1 MNKNIFSLI
10 CAVLTSILWGSA
22 FVAQDM
28 GMDFIGPHTFNV
40 GRFLVGF
47 LALVPFFIYFELK
60 KIKKK
65 KINNKKSLSYL
76 IILGF
81 ILGVGQALQ
90 QISLIYTDV
99 ANTGVFTVMY
109 VLIVPFISYFIFSKK
124 IHWSVWPAVILCV
137 LGGFLLSELK
147 NITVRYGDSLG
158 VLSAFCWAIHIIYIS
173 KIIKFFNFP
182 ITIAMSQCFVAFLFT
197 LIPMYIFEDPS
208 FNNIFKDVYEIL
220 YVGILSS
227 GLAFLLQT
235 YSLQN
240 LNPAPAA
247 IVFSLEGVFA
257 AIFAWLVLDQFLNEV
272 KILGI
277 FLILFAVIFSQI
289 IPIYDKKNYERN

>member
-10 CAVLTSILWGSA
+10 CAVVTSILWGSA
-22 FVAQDM
+22 FIAQDM

-47 LALVPFFIYFELK
+47 LTLLPFFIFFELK
-60 KIKKK
+60 KIKNKNIDGKK
-65 KINNKKSLSYL
+65 VFSYL
-76 IILGF
+76 VLLGF

-90 QISLIYTDV
+90 QVSLIYTDV

-124 IHWSVWPAVILCV
+124 IHWSIWPAVIFCV
-137 LGGFLLSELK
+137 IGGLLLSELK
-147 NITVRYGDSLG
+147 NISVRYGDALG
-158 VLSAFCWAIHIIYIS
+158 ILSAFCWAVHIIYIS
-173 KIIKFFNFP
+173 KTIKFFNFP
-182 ITIAMSQCFVAFLFT
+182 ITIAMSQCFFAFLFT
-197 LIPMYIFEDPS
+197 IVPMIAYENPS
-208 FNNIFKDVYEIL
+208 ISNVLKDSYEIL
-220 YVGILSS
+220 YVGVLSS

-235 YSLQN
+235 YTLQN
-240 LNPAPAA
+240 LTPAPAA
-247 IVFSLEGVFA
+247 IIFSLEGVFA
-257 AIFAWLVLDQFLNEV
+257 AIFAWLILDQFLNEI

-289 IPIYDKKNYERN
+289 IPIYDKKNYGRN

>member
-1 MNKNIFSLI
+1 VNKKIFSLT
-10 CAVLTSILWGSA
+10 CAVVTSILWGSA
-22 FVAQDM
+22 FVAQAM

-47 LALVPFFIYFELK
+47 LTLLPFFFFFDFK

-65 KINNKKSLSYL
+65 NIDNKKVLFYL
-76 IILGF
+76 IFLGF
-81 ILGVGQALQ
+81 ILGIGQALQ

-124 IHWSVWPAVILCV
+124 IHWSVWPAVIFCV
-137 LGGFLLSELK
+137 IGGFLLSELK
-147 NITVRYGDSLG
+147 NISVRYGDTLG
-158 VLSAFCWAIHIIYIS
+158 VLSAFCWALHIIYIS
-173 KIIKFFNFP
+173 KTVKFFNFP

-197 LIPMYIFEDPS
+197 ILPMLIYENPS
-208 FNNIFKDVYEIL
+208 LGNILKDSYEIL
-220 YVGILSS
+220 YVGVLSS

-235 YSLQN
+235 YTLQN
-240 LNPAPAA
+240 LTPAPAA

-257 AIFAWLVLDQFLNEV
+257 AIFAWIILDQFLSEI

-277 FLILFAVIFSQI
+277 FLILSAVIFSQI
-289 IPIYDKKNYERN
+289 MPIYGKKNYGKN

>member
-1 MNKNIFSLI
+1 MNKNFFSLS
-10 CAVLTSILWGSA
+10 CALLTSVLWGSA

-47 LALVPFFIYFELK
+47 LTLLPFFFIFEYK
-60 KIKKK
+60 KIIKRNSFDKKAFF
-65 KINNKKSLSYL
+65 YL

-99 ANTGVFTVMY
+99 ANTGIFTVMY

-124 IHWSVWPAVILCV
+124 MHWSVWPAAFFCVI
-137 LGGFLLSELK
+137 GGLLLSELK
-147 NITVRYGDSLG
+147 NISVRYGDALG
-158 VLSAFCWAIHIIYIS
+158 VLSAFCWAVHIIYIS
-173 KIIKFFNFP
+173 KTVKFFNYP
-182 ITIAMSQCFVAFLFT
+182 ITIAMSQCLIAFLFT
-197 LIPMYIFEDPS
+197 VLPMLIYEEPS
-208 FNNIFKDVYEIL
+208 LKNMLKDSYEIL

-235 YSLQN
+235 YTLQN
-240 LNPAPAA
+240 LTPAPAA
-247 IVFSLEGVFA
+247 IIFSLEGMFA
-257 AIFAWLVLDQFLNEV
+257 AIFAWLILDQLLNEV

-289 IPIYDKKNYERN
+289 MPIYDKKKYE

>member
-1 MNKNIFSLI
+1 MNKYFFSLS

-47 LALVPFFIYFELK
+47 LTLLPFFLLFELK

-65 KINNKKSLSYL
+65 KIDSRKAFSYL
-76 IILGF
+76 VLLGF

-109 VLIVPFISYFIFSKK
+109 VVMVPFISYFIFSKK
-124 IHWSVWPAVILCV
+124 IHWSVWPAVVFCLI
-137 LGGFLLSELK
+137 GGLLLSELK
-147 NITVRYGDSLG
+147 NISVRYGDMLSI
-158 VLSAFCWAIHIIYIS
+158 LSAFCWAFHIIYIRRTVE
-173 KIIKFFNFP
+173 FFDFP

-197 LIPMYIFEDPS
+197 ILPMVVYENPS
-208 FNNIFKDVYEIL
+208 LTNIFMDSYEIL
-220 YVGILSS
+220 YVGVLSS

-235 YSLQN
+235 YTLQN
-240 LNPAPAA
+240 LTPAPAA
-247 IVFSLEGVFA
+247 IIFSLEGVFA
-257 AIFAWLVLDQFLNEV
+257 AFFAWLILDQFLNEI

-289 IPIYDKKNYERN
+289 IPIYGKKNYGRN

>member
-10 CAVLTSILWGSA
+10 CAILTSVLWGSA

-47 LALVPFFIYFELK
+47 LTLCPFFLFFEFK

-65 KINNKKSLSYL
+65 NIDSKKAFTYL
-76 IILGF
+76 VLLGF

-109 VLIVPFISYFIFSKK
+109 VLIVPFISYFIFSYR
-124 IHWSVWPAVILCV
+124 IHWSVWPAVFFCII
-137 LGGFLLSELK
+137 GGLLLSELN
-147 NITVRYGDSLG
+147 NISVRYGDALG
-158 VLSAFCWAIHIIYIS
+158 ILSAFCWAFHIIYIR
-173 KIIKFFNFP
+173 KTIDFFNFP
-182 ITIAMSQCFVAFLFT
+182 ITIAMSQCLFAFLFT
-197 LIPMYIFEDPS
+197 ILPMVIYENPLFS
-208 FNNIFKDVYEIL
+208 NILKDSYEIL
-220 YVGILSS
+220 YVGVLSS

-235 YSLQN
+235 YTLQN
-240 LNPAPAA
+240 LTPAPAA
-247 IVFSLEGVFA
+247 IIFSLEGVFA
-257 AIFAWLVLDQFLNEV
+257 AIFAWLILDQFLNET

-289 IPIYDKKNYERN
+289 IPIYGKKSYGRN

>member
-10 CAVLTSILWGSA
+10 CAILTSILWGSA

-47 LALVPFFIYFELK
+47 LILLPFFLFFDLK
-60 KIKKK
+60 KIRKK
-65 KINNKKSLSYL
+65 KIDSKKVFSYL

-109 VLIVPFISYFIFSKK
+109 VLIVPFISYFFFSKK
-124 IHWSVWPAVILCV
+124 IHWSVWPAVIFCV
-137 LGGFLLSELK
+137 IGGIFLSELK
-147 NITVRYGDSLG
+147 DITVRYGDTLG
-158 VLSAFCWAIHIIYIS
+158 ILSAFCWALHIIYIS
-173 KIIKFFNFP
+173 KTIKFFNFP
-182 ITIAMSQCFVAFLFT
+182 ITIAMSQCFVAFMFTILPMFLF
-197 LIPMYIFEDPS
+197 ENPS

-240 LNPAPAA
+240 LTPAPAA

-257 AIFAWLVLDQFLNEV
+257 AIFAWLILDQFLNEL

>member
-1 MNKNIFSLI
+1 MNTYFFSLS
-10 CAVLTSILWGSA
+10 CALLTSVLWGSA

-47 LALVPFFIYFELK
+47 LTLLPFFFIFEYK
-60 KIKKK
+60 KIIKRNSFDKKAFF
-65 KINNKKSLSYL
+65 YL

-99 ANTGVFTVMY
+99 ANTGIFTVMY

-124 IHWSVWPAVILCV
+124 MHWSVWPAAFFCVI
-137 LGGFLLSELK
+137 GGLLLSELK
-147 NITVRYGDSLG
+147 NISVRYGDALG
-158 VLSAFCWAIHIIYIS
+158 VLSAFCWAVHIIYIS
-173 KIIKFFNFP
+173 KTVKFFNYP
-182 ITIAMSQCFVAFLFT
+182 ITIAMSQCLIAFLFT
-197 LIPMYIFEDPS
+197 VLPMFIYEEPS
-208 FNNIFKDVYEIL
+208 LKNMLKDSYEIL

-235 YSLQN
+235 YTLQN
-240 LNPAPAA
+240 LTPAPAA
-247 IVFSLEGVFA
+247 IIFSLEGMFA
-257 AIFAWLVLDQFLNEV
+257 AIFAWLILDQFLNEG

-289 IPIYDKKNYERN
+289 MPIYDKKKYE

>member
-1 MNKNIFSLI
+1 MNSYFFSLT
-10 CAVLTSILWGSA
+10 CAVLTSLLWGSA

-40 GRFLVGF
+40 GRFLIGF
-47 LALVPFFIYFELK
+47 LTLLPFFFIFEYK

-65 KINNKKSLSYL
+65 NSFDKKAFFYL

-99 ANTGVFTVMY
+99 ANTGIFTVMY

-124 IHWSVWPAVILCV
+124 IHWSVWPAAFFCV
-137 LGGFLLSELK
+137 AGGLLLSELK
-147 NITVRYGDSLG
+147 NVSVRYGDTLG
-158 VLSAFCWAIHIIYIS
+158 VLSAFCWAFHIIYIS
-173 KIIKFFNFP
+173 KTVKFFNYP
-182 ITIAMSQCFVAFLFT
+182 IAIAMSQCLIAFLFT
-197 LIPMYIFEDPS
+197 LLPMFIYEEPLLS
-208 FNNIFKDVYEIL
+208 NIFKDSYEIL

-235 YSLQN
+235 YTLQN
-240 LNPAPAA
+240 LTPAPAA
-247 IVFSLEGVFA
+247 IIFSLEGMFA
-257 AIFAWLVLDQFLNEV
+257 AIFAWLILDQYLNGI

>member
-1 MNKNIFSLI
+1 VNKYFFSLT
-10 CAVLTSILWGSA
+10 CAVITSILWGSA

-40 GRFLVGF
+40 GRFFVGIF
-47 LALVPFFIYFELK
+47 NFASFFFYIEFQ

-65 KINNKKSLSYL
+65 NIFNKKAFFYL

-124 IHWSVWPAVILCV
+124 IHWSIWPAAVLCV
-137 LGGFLLSELK
+137 IGGLLLSELK
-147 NITVRYGDSLG
+147 NISVRYGDTLG

-173 KIIKFFNFP
+173 KTVKFFNYP
-182 ITIAMSQCFVAFLFT
+182 ITIAMSQCFIAFLFT
-197 LIPMYIFEDPS
+197 LLPMLIYEEPTLS
-208 FNNIFKDVYEIL
+208 NVFKDSYEIL
-220 YVGILSS
+220 YVGVLSS

-235 YSLQN
+235 YTLQN
-240 LNPAPAA
+240 LTPAPSA
-247 IVFSLEGVFA
+247 IIFSLEGIFA
-257 AIFAWLVLDQFLNEV
+257 AIFAWLILDQYLNEV

-277 FLILFAVIFSQI
+277 FLILLAVISSQI
-289 IPIYDKKNYERN
+289 VPIYDKKNYGRN

>member
-10 CAVLTSILWGSA
+10 CAVVTSILWGSA

-47 LALVPFFIYFELK
+47 LSLLPFFLFFEFTKIK
-60 KIKKK
+60 KIKVNVKK
-65 KINNKKSLSYL
+65 VFSYL
-76 IILGF
+76 ILLGF

-90 QISLIYTDV
+90 QISLLYTDV

-124 IHWSVWPAVILCV
+124 IHWSIWPSVIFCV
-137 LGGFLLSELK
+137 IGGLLLSELK
-147 NITVRYGDSLG
+147 NVSVRYGDSLG
-158 VLSAFCWAIHIIYIS
+158 ILSAFCWALHIIYIS
-173 KIIKFFNFP
+173 KTIKFFNFP
-182 ITIAMSQCFVAFLFT
+182 IAIAMSQCLVAFLFT
-197 LIPMYIFEDPS
+197 ILPMIIFESPS
-208 FNNIFKDVYEIL
+208 FDNIYKDSYEIL

-235 YSLQN
+235 YTLQN
-240 LNPAPAA
+240 LTPAPAA
-247 IVFSLEGVFA
+247 IIFSLEGVFA
-257 AIFAWLVLDQFLNEV
+257 AIFAWLILDQFLNEI

-289 IPIYDKKNYERN
+289 IPIYDKKGYGRN

>member
-1 MNKNIFSLI
+1 VNKYFFSLV
-10 CAVLTSILWGSA
+10 CAIITSILWGSA

-47 LALVPFFIYFELK
+47 LTLLPFFLLFELK

-65 KINNKKSLSYL
+65 KIDNRKAFSYL
-76 IILGF
+76 VLLGF

-109 VLIVPFISYFIFSKK
+109 VLMVPFISYFIFSKK
-124 IHWSVWPAVILCV
+124 IHWSVWPAVVFCLI
-137 LGGFLLSELK
+137 GGLLLSELK
-147 NITVRYGDSLG
+147 NISVRYGDMLSI
-158 VLSAFCWAIHIIYIS
+158 LSAFCWAFHIIYIR
-173 KIIKFFNFP
+173 KTVEFFDFP

-197 LIPMYIFEDPS
+197 ILPMVIYENPS
-208 FNNIFKDVYEIL
+208 LANIFMDSYEIL

-235 YSLQN
+235 YTLQN
-240 LNPAPAA
+240 LTPAPAA
-247 IVFSLEGVFA
+247 IIFSLEGVFA
-257 AIFAWLVLDQFLNEV
+257 ALFAWLILDQFLNEI

-289 IPIYDKKNYERN
+289 IPIYGKKNYGRN

>member
-1 MNKNIFSLI
+1 MNKNIFSLF
-10 CAVLTSILWGSA
+10 CAIITSVLWGSA

-47 LALVPFFIYFELK
+47 LSLLPFFLFFELK
-60 KIKKK
+60 KIREKKFDVK
-65 KINNKKSLSYL
+65 KVFSYL
-76 IILGF
+76 VLLGF
-81 ILGVGQALQ
+81 ILGIGQALQ
-90 QISLIYTDV
+90 QISLIYTNV

-124 IHWSVWPAVILCV
+124 IHWSIWPAVILCV
-137 LGGFLLSELK
+137 IGGFLLSELK
-147 NITVRYGDSLG
+147 NISVRYGDALG
-158 VLSAFCWAIHIIYIS
+158 VLSAFCWALHIIYIS

-182 ITIAMSQCFVAFLFT
+182 ITIAMSQCFIAFLFT
-197 LIPMYIFEDPS
+197 VIPMIVYEDVS
-208 FNNIFKDVYEIL
+208 ITNIFKDAYEIL

-235 YSLQN
+235 YTLQN
-240 LNPAPAA
+240 LTPAPAA

-257 AIFAWLVLDQFLNEV
+257 ALFAWLILDQFLNEI

-277 FLILFAVIFSQI
+277 FLILFSVIFSQI
-289 IPIYDKKNYERN
+289 IPIYDKKKYGRN

>member
-1 MNKNIFSLI
+1 VNKNIFSLI
-10 CAVLTSILWGSA
+10 CAVLTSVLWGSA

-47 LALVPFFIYFELK
+47 LVLIPFFIFFELK
-60 KIKKK
+60 KIKNK
-65 KINNKKSLSYL
+65 KINVKKSLSYL
-76 IILGF
+76 VVLGF

-124 IHWSVWPAVILCV
+124 IHWSVWPAVIFCV
-137 LGGFLLSELK
+137 LGGLLLSELK
-147 NITVRYGDSLG
+147 NISVRYGDTLG
-158 VLSAFCWAIHIIYIS
+158 ILSAFCWALHIIYIS

-182 ITIAMSQCFVAFLFT
+182 VTIAMSQCFVAFLFT
-197 LIPMYIFEDPS
+197 IIPMFIFENPS
-208 FNNIFKDVYEIL
+208 FNNIFKDAYEIL

-257 AIFAWLVLDQFLNEV
+257 AIFAWLILDQFLNEV

>member
-1 MNKNIFSLI
+1 VNKYFFSLT
-10 CAVLTSILWGSA
+10 CAVITSILWGSA

-40 GRFLVGF
+40 GRFFVGF
-47 LALVPFFIYFELK
+47 LTLLPFFFYIEFQ

-65 KINNKKSLSYL
+65 NIFNKKAFFYL

-124 IHWSVWPAVILCV
+124 IHWSIWPAAVLCV
-137 LGGFLLSELK
+137 IGGLLLSELK
-147 NITVRYGDSLG
+147 NISVRYGDTLG

-173 KIIKFFNFP
+173 KTVKFFNYP
-182 ITIAMSQCFVAFLFT
+182 ITIAMSQCFIAFLFT
-197 LIPMYIFEDPS
+197 LLPMLIYEEPTLS
-208 FNNIFKDVYEIL
+208 NVFKDSYEIL
-220 YVGILSS
+220 YVGVLSS

-235 YSLQN
+235 YTLQN
-240 LNPAPAA
+240 LTPAPSA
-247 IVFSLEGVFA
+247 IIFSLEGIFA
-257 AIFAWLVLDQFLNEV
+257 AIFAWLILDQYLNEV

-277 FLILFAVIFSQI
+277 FLILLAVISSQI
-289 IPIYDKKNYERN
+289 VPIYDKKNYGRN

>member
-1 MNKNIFSLI
+1 VNKYFFSLS
-10 CAVLTSILWGSA
+10 CAILTSILWGSA
-22 FVAQDM
+22 FVAQDL

-40 GRFLVGF
+40 GRFLIGF
-47 LALVPFFIYFELK
+47 LTLLPFFFFFEFK
-60 KIKKK
+60 RIKKK
-65 KINNKKSLSYL
+65 NSFNKKAFYYL

-124 IHWSVWPAVILCV
+124 IHWSVWPAAFFCVI
-137 LGGFLLSELK
+137 GGLLLSELK
-147 NITVRYGDSLG
+147 NVSVRYGDMLG
-158 VLSAFCWAIHIIYIS
+158 VLSAFCWAFHILYIS
-173 KIIKFFNFP
+173 KTVKFFNYP
-182 ITIAMSQCFVAFLFT
+182 ITIAMSQCLIAFLFT
-197 LIPMYIFEDPS
+197 ILPMVIYEEPS
-208 FNNIFKDVYEIL
+208 INNIFKDLYEIL

-235 YSLQN
+235 YTLQN
-240 LNPAPAA
+240 LTPAPAA
-247 IVFSLEGVFA
+247 IIFSLEGMFA
-257 AIFAWLVLDQFLNEV
+257 AVFAWLILDQFLNEV
-272 KILGI
+272 KIFGV

-289 IPIYDKKNYERN
+289 MPIYDKKNYGRN

>member
-1 MNKNIFSLI
+1 MNKNVFSLI
-10 CAVLTSILWGSA
+10 CAILTSVLWGSA

-40 GRFLVGF
+40 GRFFIGF
-47 LALVPFFIYFELK
+47 LTLLPFFLFFELK

-65 KINNKKSLSYL
+65 KIDIKKVLSYL
-76 IILGF
+76 VFLGF
-81 ILGVGQALQ
+81 VLGVGQALQ

-124 IHWSVWPAVILCV
+124 IHWSIWPAVFFCV
-137 LGGFLLSELK
+137 IGGLFLSELK
-147 NITVRYGDSLG
+147 NVSVRYGDMLG
-158 VLSAFCWAIHIIYIS
+158 ILSAFCWAIHIIYIS
-173 KIIKFFNFP
+173 KTVKLFNFP

-197 LIPMYIFEDPS
+197 ILPMFVYENPLFT
-208 FNNIFKDVYEIL
+208 NILKDSYEIL

-235 YSLQN
+235 YTLQN
-240 LNPAPAA
+240 LTPAPSA
-247 IVFSLEGVFA
+247 IIFSLEGVFA
-257 AIFAWLVLDQFLNEV
+257 AVFAWLILDQLLNEI

-289 IPIYDKKNYERN
+289 IPIYDKKKYERS

>member
-10 CAVLTSILWGSA
+10 CAIITSVLWGSA
-22 FVAQDM
+22 FVAQAM

-47 LALVPFFIYFELK
+47 LTLLPFFLFFELK
-60 KIKKK
+60 KIKKRNIDK
-65 KINNKKSLSYL
+65 KKAIYYL
-76 IILGF
+76 IFLGF

-99 ANTGVFTVMY
+99 ANTGVFTIMY

-124 IHWSVWPAVILCV
+124 IHWTIWPAVVLCV
-137 LGGFLLSELK
+137 IGGLLLTEIK
-147 NITVRYGDSLG
+147 NISVRYGDMLG
-158 VLSAFCWAIHIIYIS
+158 ILSAFCWAIHIIYIR
-173 KIIKFFNFP
+173 KTVNFFNFP

-197 LIPMYIFEDPS
+197 ILPMVIYED
-208 FNNIFKDVYEIL
+208 FILTNIFKDFYEIL
-220 YVGILSS
+220 YVGVLSS

-235 YSLQN
+235 YTLQN
-240 LNPAPAA
+240 LTPAPAA

-257 AIFAWLVLDQFLNEV
+257 ALFAWLILDQFLNEV

-289 IPIYDKKNYERN
+289 IPMYDKKNYERN

>member
-10 CAVLTSILWGSA
+10 CAVITSILWGSA

-47 LALVPFFIYFELK
+47 LVLLPFFLFFELK
-60 KIKKK
+60 KIKQVDLNIK
-65 KINNKKSLSYL
+65 KIISYL
-76 IILGF
+76 VLLGL

-124 IHWSVWPAVILCV
+124 IHWSIWPAVIFCV
-137 LGGFLLSELK
+137 VGGLLLSEVK
-147 NITVRYGDSLG
+147 NISVRYGDTLG
-158 VLSAFCWAIHIIYIS
+158 ILSAFCWAIHIICIS
-173 KIIKFFNFP
+173 RTIKFFNFP
-182 ITIAMSQCFVAFLFT
+182 ITIAMSQCFIAFVVTIL
-197 LIPMYIFEDPS
+197 PMIFYENPT
-208 FNNIFKDVYEIL
+208 FANILKDSYEIL
-220 YVGILSS
+220 YVGVLSS

-235 YSLQN
+235 YTLQN
-240 LNPAPAA
+240 LTPAPAA
-247 IVFSLEGVFA
+247 IIFSLEGVFA
-257 AIFAWLVLDQFLNEV
+257 AIFAWLVLGQFLNEI

-289 IPIYDKKNYERN
+289 IPIYDKKNYGRN

>member
-1 MNKNIFSLI
+1 MFSLI
-10 CAVLTSILWGSA
+10 CAIVTSILWGSA

-47 LALVPFFIYFELK
+47 LTLLPFFLFFELK

-65 KINNKKSLSYL
+65 NIDNKKAFTYL
-76 IILGF
+76 ILLGF
-81 ILGVGQALQ
+81 ILSVGQALQ

-124 IHWSVWPAVILCV
+124 IHWSVWPAVIFCV
-137 LGGFLLSELK
+137 IGGLLLSELK
-147 NITVRYGDSLG
+147 NISVRYGDALG
-158 VLSAFCWAIHIIYIS
+158 ILSAFCWAFHIIYIS
-173 KIIKFFNFP
+173 KTVKFFNFP
-182 ITIAMSQCFVAFLFT
+182 ITIAMSQCLIAFLFT
-197 LIPMYIFEDPS
+197 ILPMVIYENPTLS
-208 FNNIFKDVYEIL
+208 NILKDSYEIV
-220 YVGILSS
+220 YVGALSS

-235 YSLQN
+235 YTLQN
-240 LNPAPAA
+240 LTPAPAA
-247 IVFSLEGVFA
+247 IIFSLEGVFA
-257 AIFAWLVLDQFLNEV
+257 AIFAWLILDQFLNEIKV
-272 KILGI
+272 LGI

-289 IPIYDKKNYERN
+289 IPIYDKKKYE

>member
-1 MNKNIFSLI
+1 MNKKIFSLT
-10 CAVLTSILWGSA
+10 CAVVTSILWGSA
-22 FVAQDM
+22 FVAQAM
-28 GMDFIGPHTFNV
+28 RMDFIGPHTFNV

-47 LALVPFFIYFELK
+47 LTLLPFFFFFDFK

-65 KINNKKSLSYL
+65 NIDNKKVLFYL
-76 IILGF
+76 IFLGF
-81 ILGVGQALQ
+81 ILGIGQALQ

-124 IHWSVWPAVILCV
+124 IHWSVWPAVIFCV
-137 LGGFLLSELK
+137 IGGFLLSELK
-147 NITVRYGDSLG
+147 NISVRYGDTLG
-158 VLSAFCWAIHIIYIS
+158 VLSAFCWALHIIYIS
-173 KIIKFFNFP
+173 KTVKFFNFP

-197 LIPMYIFEDPS
+197 ILPMLIYENPS
-208 FNNIFKDVYEIL
+208 LGNILKDSYEIL
-220 YVGILSS
+220 YVGVLSS

-235 YSLQN
+235 YTLQN
-240 LNPAPAA
+240 LTPAPAA

-257 AIFAWLVLDQFLNEV
+257 AIFAWIILDQFLSEI

-277 FLILFAVIFSQI
+277 FLILSAVIFSQI
-289 IPIYDKKNYERN
+289 MPIYGKKNYGRN

>member
-1 MNKNIFSLI
+1 MNKYFFSLL
-10 CAVLTSILWGSA
+10 CAIVTSILWGSA

-47 LALVPFFIYFELK
+47 ITLIPFFFFFEFK
-60 KIKKK
+60 IIKIK
-65 KINNKKSLSYL
+65 NSFNKKALFCL

-99 ANTGVFTVMY
+99 ANTGIFTVMY

-124 IHWSVWPAVILCV
+124 IHWSVWPAAFFCVI
-137 LGGFLLSELK
+137 GGLLLSDLK
-147 NITVRYGDSLG
+147 NISVRYGDTLG
-158 VLSAFCWAIHIIYIS
+158 VLSAFCWAFHIIYIS
-173 KIIKFFNFP
+173 KTIKFFNFP
-182 ITIAMSQCFVAFLFT
+182 ITIAMSQCLIACLFT
-197 LIPMYIFEDPS
+197 ILPMIIYEEPLMS
-208 FNNIFKDVYEIL
+208 NVLKDSYEIL
-220 YVGILSS
+220 YVGVLSS

-235 YSLQN
+235 YTLQN
-240 LNPAPAA
+240 LSPAPAS
-247 IVFSLEGVFA
+247 IIFSLEGMFA
-257 AIFAWLVLDQFLNEV
+257 AIFAWLILDQYLNEV

-277 FLILFAVIFSQI
+277 ILILFAVIFSQI
-289 IPIYDKKNYERN
+289 IPIYDKKNYGRN

>member
-1 MNKNIFSLI
+1 VNKNIFSLI
-10 CAVLTSILWGSA
+10 CAVVTSILWGSA

-40 GRFLVGF
+40 GRFFIGF
-47 LALVPFFIYFELK
+47 LTLLPFFLFFELK
-60 KIKKK
+60 KIKEKNIDRKK
-65 KINNKKSLSYL
+65 TFSFL
-76 IILGF
+76 ILLGF

-137 LGGFLLSELK
+137 VGGLLLSELK
-147 NITVRYGDSLG
+147 NISVRYGDTLG
-158 VLSAFCWAIHIIYIS
+158 ILSAFCWALHIIYIS
-173 KIIKFFNFP
+173 KTIKFFNFP
-182 ITIAMSQCFVAFLFT
+182 IAIAMSQCLVAFLFT
-197 LIPMYIFEDPS
+197 ILPMVIYENPLLS
-208 FNNIFKDVYEIL
+208 NVLKDSYEIL
-220 YVGILSS
+220 YVGVLSS

-235 YSLQN
+235 YTLQN
-240 LNPAPAA
+240 LTPAPAA

-257 AIFAWLVLDQFLNEV
+257 AIFAWLILGQLLNEI
-272 KILGI
+272 KIFGI

-289 IPIYDKKNYERN
+289 IPIYGKKNYERN

>member
-1 MNKNIFSLI
+1 MNKNFFSLI
-10 CAVLTSILWGSA
+10 CAILTSILWGSA

-47 LALVPFFIYFELK
+47 LALLPFFLFFEFS

-65 KINNKKSLSYL
+65 NIDSKKVLSYL
-76 IILGF
+76 VLLGF

-90 QISLIYTDV
+90 QISLIYTNV

-124 IHWSVWPAVILCV
+124 IHWSVWPAVALCV
-137 LGGFLLSELK
+137 MGGLLLSELK
-147 NITVRYGDSLG
+147 NISVRYGDLLG
-158 VLSAFCWAIHIIYIS
+158 ILSAFCWAFHIIYIR
-173 KIIKFFNFP
+173 KTVNFFSFP

-197 LIPMYIFEDPS
+197 ILPMVIYENPLLS
-208 FNNIFKDVYEIL
+208 NIFKDSYEIL
-220 YVGILSS
+220 YVGVLSS

-235 YSLQN
+235 YTLQN
-240 LNPAPAA
+240 LTPAPAA

-257 AIFAWLVLDQFLNEV
+257 AIFAWLILDQFLNEV

-289 IPIYDKKNYERN
+289 IPIYDKKNYGRN

>member
-1 MNKNIFSLI
+1 MSKYFFSLS

-47 LALVPFFIYFELK
+47 LTLLPFFLFFEFK

-65 KINNKKSLSYL
+65 NSFNKKVFFYL
-76 IILGF
+76 VILGF

-124 IHWSVWPAVILCV
+124 MHWSVWPAAFFCVI
-137 LGGFLLSELK
+137 GGFLLSELK
-147 NITVRYGDSLG
+147 NISVRYGDTLG
-158 VLSAFCWAIHIIYIS
+158 VLSAFCWAFHIIYIS
-173 KIIKFFNFP
+173 KTVKFFNFP
-182 ITIAMSQCFVAFLFT
+182 ITIAMSQCLVAFIFT
-197 LIPMYIFEDPS
+197 VMPMIIYEEPS
-208 FNNIFKDVYEIL
+208 LNNIFKDSYEIL

-235 YSLQN
+235 YTLQN
-240 LNPAPAA
+240 LTPAPAA
-247 IVFSLEGVFA
+247 IIFSLEGLFA
-257 AIFAWLVLDQFLNEV
+257 AVFAWLILDQFLSEI

-277 FLILFAVIFSQI
+277 FLILFAVIFSQLM
-289 IPIYDKKNYERN
+289 PNYDKKKYGRD